1 MQLNL
6 ENSQL
11 KREGEELRKE
21 MANMRL
27 EKIYLEQEVQN
38 NQHLKIDMKAL
49 VDRST
54 KIQDDLEVD

>member
-27 EKIYLEQEVQN
+27 EKICLEQEVQN